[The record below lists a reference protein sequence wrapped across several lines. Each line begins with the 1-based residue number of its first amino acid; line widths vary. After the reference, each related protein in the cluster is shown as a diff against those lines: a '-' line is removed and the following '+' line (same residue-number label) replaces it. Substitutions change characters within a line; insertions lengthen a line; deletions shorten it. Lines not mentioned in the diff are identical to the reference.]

1 MQPHHNT
8 FLIAAIVI
16 VILLLGGIFIY
27 LYMLRQAEAPDL
39 TPLSEP
45 APTAPETSPN
55 PPAGGPPTAEPETKA
70 EEIPVPTAPEVPK
83 AITNPVQ
90 DLPSANPLDTQTN
103 PFEGAYRNP
112 FE

>member
-1 MQPHHNT
+1 MDEQTPPLAPHHNT

-27 LYMLRQAEAPDL
+27 LYSVRQGQVPEV
-39 TPLSEP
+39 TPPPSEP
-45 APTAPETSPN
+45 APTAPQT
-55 PPAGGPPTAEPETKA
+55 PPAGELETKA
-70 EEIPVPTAPEVPK
+70 QEIPVPRAPEVPK

-90 DLPSANPLDTQTN
+90 GLPSANPLDTQTN
-103 PFEGAYRNP
+103 PFENAYKNP